1 MKKLLTASLLAASLA
16 TASQADSY
24 LDYLGFGLA
33 LQDVNSQNFDN
44 GTALVINGGT
54 SLYQGFGVEFEGTA
68 SIQKMEGTYAGIT
81 DEMDFWSLGM
91 YSTYIWKLGSLSIT
105 PRLGV
110 IYDSLKSDVGFDR
123 PRAQEGTKTHTETQS
138 GTGEKTST
146 DTTVKQAV
154 AASRG
159 IDKNGLGLSMGIGLS
174 YELGENYNLYTNYTR
189 MEDDISHLTFGAQ
202 FKF

>member
-16 TASQADSY
+16 TASQADGY

-33 LQDVNSQNFDN
+33 LQDLNSPNFDN

-54 SLYQGFGVEFEGTA
+54 SVYQGFGVEFEGTA
-68 SIQKMEGTYAGIT
+68 SIQNMEGTYAGIT

-110 IYDSLKSDVGFDR
+110 IYDSLKSDVGLER
-123 PRAQEGTKTHTETQS
+123 PQEPTTTTTQTTTQTATGEQTTTETTVQQ
-138 GTGEKTST
+138 
-146 DTTVKQAV
+146 TTAMTQ
-154 AASRG
+154 G
-159 IDKNGLGLSMGIGLS
+159 IDKSGLGLSIGIGLS
-174 YELGENYNLYTNYTR
+174 YELGKNYNIYTNYTR
-189 MEDDISHLTFGAQ
+189 MEDDIDHLTFGAQ